1 MLTNIE
7 KMYLQIHKVMFV
19 SLPQD
24 ILRVTLLKDSYSE
37 NTQHQDLLP
46 GLLFKECPSES
57 SQCCA
62 IALRAPT
69 IYDAVDV

>member
-24 ILRVTLLKDSYSE
+24 ILRVTLLKDSYPE

-46 GLLFKECPSES
+46 GLLFKEGPSES
-57 SQCCA
+57 SQYCA
-62 IALRAPT
+62 VALRAPT
-69 IYDAVDV
+69 I